1 MVFCAFQIAGGMI
14 KTGLG
19 RRLALLFIRAIG
31 RTSLGLAYALVVTD
45 VLLGH
50 GDSLGQ
56 RPRRRHPVP
65 DRQEPGRDLRIDAGA
80 DGATGSA
87 RSCCRRSITAT

>member
-1 MVFCAFQIAGGMI
+1 MI

-45 VLLGH
+45 VLLGTVIP
-50 GDSLGQ
+50 S
-56 RPRRRHPVP
+56 V
-65 DRQEPGRDLRIDAGA
+65 
-80 DGATGSA
+80 SA
-87 RSCCRRSITAT
+87 RGGGILFPIAKSLAETFGSTPGPTAVARSFCRRSITAM